1 MRDSV
6 REPVQKRSIDKKNR
20 IIQSG
25 YDLFAKN
32 GYFNTNTVQIAKKAG
47 VSTGIVYGYFHD
59 KRDILIEVLQIYIDD
74 IFPPIINKFE
84 TISAPLDFDLL
95 VKHAIDSTVDIHK
108 SNAAIHEALHS
119 MTYTDEI
126 VRNKFLELEKEM
138 TKKIVEALRR
148 AGYNR
153 PDLNERV
160 HLAFET
166 VQSYAHECVFDKH
179 DYIDYS
185 LMHNIVLKMIKD
197 LFI

>member
-1 MRDSV
+1 MSDTI

-20 IIQSG
+20 IIQAG

-74 IFPPIINKFE
+74 VFQPVISKFE
-84 TISAPLDFDLL
+84 SICAPLDFDLL
-95 VKHAIDSTVDIHK
+95 ITHSIDSTVEIHRN
-108 SNAAIHEALHS
+108 NAAIHEALHS
-119 MTYTDEI
+119 MSYTDEV
-126 VRNKFLELEKEM
+126 VRNRFLELEKEM
-138 TKKIVEALRR
+138 TKKIVEALKRS
-148 AGYNR
+148 GYDK
-153 PDLNERV
+153 PDLYERV
-160 HLAFET
+160 HFAFET
-166 VQSYAHECVFDKH
+166 IQSYAHECVYDKH

-185 LMHNIVLKMIKD
+185 IMRDIVLKMIKD